1 MPLQA
6 RGGGLPLRIT
16 VTIPAGEGSDFGEAT
31 LYILPG
37 LGARRL
43 PTIVAMALRRRLNQ
57 LDARLGFA
65 PGENEPWLA
74 FVARKNPQNPYLA
87 ALREAGARI
96 GALEE
101 RVAALEARDK

>member
-1 MPLQA
+1 V
-6 RGGGLPLRIT
+6 RG
-16 VTIPAGEGSDFGEAT
+16 AT
-31 LYILPG
+31 SERRRCTPSQDPV
-37 LGARRL
+37 ARRL

-74 FVARKNPQNPYLA
+74 FWARKNPRNPYLA